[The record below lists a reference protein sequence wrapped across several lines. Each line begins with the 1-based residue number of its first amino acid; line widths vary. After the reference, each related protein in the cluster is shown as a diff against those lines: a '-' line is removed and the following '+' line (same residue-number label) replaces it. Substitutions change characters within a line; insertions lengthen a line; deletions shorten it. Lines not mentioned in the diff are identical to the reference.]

1 MRQLGYPTSAEEM
14 RDRLAA
20 ILAQPDYQTLVA
32 EVDGRV
38 AGMAGIC
45 VGYFYEQNGRY
56 GRILALVV
64 DEGCRGRGVGSA
76 LVLAAERWA
85 AAQGAHNV
93 VLNSG
98 RSRTAAHRFYT
109 RLGYEATGLRF
120 IKTLG

>member
-1 MRQLGYPTSAEEM
+1 M

-32 EVDGRV
+32 EVDGRI

-64 DEGCRGRGVGSA
+64 DAGCRGRGVGSA
-76 LVLAAERWA
+76 LVLAAER
-85 AAQGAHNV
+85 
-93 VLNSG
+93 
-98 RSRTAAHRFYT
+98 
-109 RLGYEATGLRF
+109 
-120 IKTLG
+120 